1 MTLELG
7 ESWPAWQP
15 DVRRATWT
23 MQGVE
28 TPVLV
33 VLGPHRPGAV
43 AAARREAAQATS
55 LRGKHVLPLLGVEA
69 TGREVAWLYPY
80 EVSIALSRL
89 PERELT
95 AKAIAEIVRD
105 VARTVVD
112 QPHPGPLPEHVLLD
126 GSGTVRLAHFV
137 GPWEVPPAWRAP
149 SQPAVNGG
157 EDVYRLGLFTAS
169 LLGATP
175 VELDGALAHD
185 AFVRGV
191 LALGLERGGDVGD
204 LVDLLRD
211 LLAWD
216 PRDRPPL
223 PEVVRRMNEI
233 ARGAMGAGLAE
244 ITSTRFSS
252 WLQPYR
258 SQQDAA
264 DDGLFDLSS
273 DAYETMEHTPHR
285 ARTLDGENI
294 LGDLTDEDEPTVD
307 SELGVVATTDRTPS
321 SVIEFGSLP
330 LRVGPPPGAVRR
342 RPSLPPGFI
351 GAPDK
356 TDTPRA
362 PEAPPAAPP
371 AWLNGLAMVLLG
383 LAIGMSVWLLF
394 FA

>member
-7 ESWPAWQP
+7 ESWPAWHP

-43 AAARREAAQATS
+43 AHARRDAGRATA

-89 PERELT
+89 PAGDLS

-105 VARTVVD
+105 VARTLVD

-137 GPWEVPPAWRAP
+137 GPWEPTKTWRAP
-149 SQPAVNGG
+149 TQPAVSGG

-169 LLGATP
+169 LLGTTP
-175 VELDGALAHD
+175 VEIEGALAHD
-185 AFVRGV
+185 AFLRTV
-191 LALGLERGGDVGD
+191 LAFGLERGGDVGE

-216 PRDRPPL
+216 PRDRPSL
-223 PEVVRRMNEI
+223 PDVVRRMDDI
-233 ARGAMGAGLAE
+233 ARCAVGAGLFE
-244 ITSTRFSS
+244 TTSTQFSS
-252 WLQPYR
+252 WLMPYR
-258 SQQDAA
+258 SQPVTTDQ
-264 DDGLFDLSS
+264 GLFDLSG
-273 DAYETMEHTPHR
+273 DAYETMERTPHQ
-285 ARTLDGENI
+285 AQTLDGESI
-294 LGDLTDEDEPTVD
+294 LADLSDEDDPTVD
-307 SELGVVATTDRTPS
+307 SELGVVAVSDRTPS
-321 SVIEFGSLP
+321 SIIEFGSLP

-351 GAPDK
+351 GAPTSSLRSDV
-356 TDTPRA
+356 DSS
-362 PEAPPAAPP
+362 PEPP
-371 AWLNGLAMVLLG
+371 AWLNWLAVLLVVLALG
-383 LAIGMSVWLLF
+383 LSIGLLF
-394 FA
+394 IA